1 MLLLF
6 TAVTGFYFFLGWAQ
20 LPQGHRYIYPLD
32 DVYIHLALA
41 RNFAEYGVWSINTSG
56 FDSASSSILYTLLL
70 SFLIKVFG
78 DWEFYPLL
86 INVFFGY
93 LTIYAVYRYFRDFY
107 GKRELIWALVLL
119 LPFTLFYMTVLLGM
133 EHTIHMFLMVLALYY
148 IRKNTDSGFQCRDF
162 SILLGIVFFISII
175 RFESMF
181 FTVSLAFSLFLRKN
195 FGKGAAVLAT
205 GFFPIIIFGVISV
218 QHGGYFF
225 PNSVMVKGSYPE
237 GQHFLVSTWQIIKDG
252 LLLNTSFYKCLFF
265 PYLILLMYL
274 IQKYRYRKISDLVN
288 HETLIITV
296 VSTGILQALFAFLKY
311 RYENYI
317 MIAVLLLIIPVIS
330 DYFRNFR
337 KERFTLAGIVTGGA
351 ILGVFAVSAYRFA
364 YHHLPIKLAGK
375 GINEQ
380 QIEMSRFLGEYYRGE
395 KVLGNDIGAI
405 SYFSGVQLLDM
416 VGLGSTDIAK
426 MKVAIK
432 HKTGKEYIVNNKEYI
447 LNYTVTNH
455 YRIAV
460 IYPEWFPG
468 NPPSEWIP
476 VASWTIPEKY
486 GPAIRRVVFYA
497 LDPSEV
503 KPLRENLSH
512 FDLNPNVKQWFYI
525 YR

>member
-1 MLLLF
+1 
-6 TAVTGFYFFLGWAQ
+6 
-20 LPQGHRYIYPLD
+20 
-32 DVYIHLALA
+32 
-41 RNFAEYGVWSINTSG
+41 
-56 FDSASSSILYTLLL
+56 
-70 SFLIKVFG
+70 
-78 DWEFYPLL
+78 
-86 INVFFGY
+86 
-93 LTIYAVYRYFRDFY
+93 
-107 GKRELIWALVLL
+107 
-119 LPFTLFYMTVLLGM
+119 
-133 EHTIHMFLMVLALYY
+133 
-148 IRKNTDSGFQCRDF
+148 
-162 SILLGIVFFISII
+162 
-175 RFESMF
+175 
-181 FTVSLAFSLFLRKN
+181 
-195 FGKGAAVLAT
+195 
-205 GFFPIIIFGVISV
+205 
-218 QHGGYFF
+218 
-225 PNSVMVKGSYPE
+225 MVKGSYPE

-380 QIEMSRFLGEYYRGE
+380 QIEMSRFLGEYYKGE

-447 LNYTVTNH
+447 RSYTATNH
-455 YRIAV
+455 YKIAV